1 MSMLANGINGKYH
14 PNQDTSQERG
24 SGASQRKK
32 QGTEAHVAAP
42 TKTEVHGWSAACSL
56 CQCPEQMVRSKCSAA
71 PKPVGPVSPG
81 CLPHGPDIAFWKR
94 ARCCVRACL
103 GSPMPSV
110 LFDAGSAPQDRQ
122 SPKRCIGIEHRFGG
136 RAGLL
141 NIMSSIADQSHDLHM
156 CHDDETQSR
165 AQSDRQVPIVVAR
178 CHLLPTFLTSETP
191 KPRLVYRAA
200 MENVFLFLCWAK
212 SFADGH

>member
-42 TKTEVHGWSAACSL
+42 TKTEEHGWSAACSL
-56 CQCPEQMVRSKCSAA
+56 CQCPEQMVRSKCSATRA
-71 PKPVGPVSPG
+71 VSHMVPTSRFG
-81 CLPHGPDIAFWKR
+81 NGPDA
-94 ARCCVRACL
+94 CVRACL

-110 LFDAGSAPQDRQ
+110 QFDAGSAPQDRQ

-141 NIMSSIADQSHDLHM
+141 SIMSSIADQSYDLHM

-165 AQSDRQVPIVVAR
+165 AQSDRRVPIGVICCR
-178 CHLLPTFLTSETP
+178 HF
-191 KPRLVYRAA
+191 
-200 MENVFLFLCWAK
+200 
-212 SFADGH
+212 

>member
-1 MSMLANGINGKYH
+1 MGNIIPIKIRVKRGVPGHRKEKNKARRRTLQLQPRLRCMAGAPLAASASARSKWSGANGPRR
-14 PNQDTSQERG
+14 PNPLDQSHRVVSHMVPTSRFG
-24 SGASQRKK
+24 N
-32 QGTEAHVAAP
+32 
-42 TKTEVHGWSAACSL
+42 
-56 CQCPEQMVRSKCSAA
+56 
-71 PKPVGPVSPG
+71 
-81 CLPHGPDIAFWKR
+81 GPDA
-94 ARCCVRACL
+94 CVRACL

-178 CHLLPTFLTSETP
+178 CHLLPTFLTPETP